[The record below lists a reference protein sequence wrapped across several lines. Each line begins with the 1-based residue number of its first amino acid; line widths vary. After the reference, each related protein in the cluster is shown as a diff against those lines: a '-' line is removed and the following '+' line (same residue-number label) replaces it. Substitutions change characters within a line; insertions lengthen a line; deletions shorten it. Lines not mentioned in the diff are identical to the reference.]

1 MREVALAALASLVG
15 AGIAAPLVFKMLI
28 RLKSAQNVSAH
39 LEGHQHKQG
48 TPTMGGIIILIG
60 LLCGMACTWRAEY
73 LGLLVL
79 ILGFAAVGFADDYLV
94 PKLKPG
100 SRGLSWMPKLGLE
113 IGAAIGA
120 AFLTGWTDPL
130 QMGLFLFL
138 VLFLSNAYNFSDGLD
153 TLAGGLAVILCL
165 GFVLWNVRQSG
176 PDGEHILY
184 MRIFDGK
191 SEMQVLIAAALGVA
205 CLPFLFYNA
214 PPARVFMGDVGA
226 LPIGAVFAF
235 LVASILESP
244 MQSGMGFP
252 MHIAGPMMLMLGI
265 MFAEIIPVPLQI
277 FWVKV
282 FKKRAFNFKTPIH
295 HAFEDLGWPHTRIVW
310 MFHLVQAVLV
320 VLALAWKWL

>member
-1 MREVALAALASLVG
+1 MREAALAALASLVG
-15 AGIAAPLVFKMLI
+15 AGIAAPFVFKMLI
-28 RLKSAQNVSAH
+28 KLKSAQNVSAH

-60 LLCGMACTWRAEY
+60 LLCGMACTWRPEY

-113 IGAAIGA
+113 IGAAVGA

-130 QMGLFLFL
+130 QMGLFVFL

-153 TLAGGLAVILCL
+153 TLAGGLALILCV
-165 GFVLWNVRQSG
+165 GFVLWNVSQPG
-176 PDGEHILY
+176 PDGEFNLIY
-184 MRIFDGK
+184 RVVDGN
-191 SEMQVLIAAALGVA
+191 SELQVLIASALGVA

-310 MFHLVQAVLV
+310 LFHLVQAILV

>member
-1 MREVALAALASLVG
+1 VRDVALAALASLLG
-15 AGIAAPLVFKMLI
+15 AGVAAPLVFKMLVK
-28 RLKSAQNVSAH
+28 LKSAQNVSAH

-60 LLCGMACTWRAEY
+60 LLCGMAVTWRAEY

-113 IGAAIGA
+113 IGASLVA
-120 AFLTGWTDPL
+120 ALLTGWTNPL
-130 QMGLFLFL
+130 QMGLFVFL

-153 TLAGGLAVILCL
+153 TLAGGLAVILCV
-165 GFVLWNVRQSG
+165 GFVLWELRLHRQTS
-176 PDGEHILY
+176 EYNLILS
-184 MRIFDGK
+184 IFDGK
-191 SEMQVLIAAALGVA
+191 SNMRVLIATALGVG
-205 CLPFLFYNA
+205 CLPFLFFNA

-252 MHIAGPMMLMLGI
+252 MHIAGPMIVMLGI

-310 MFHLVQAVLV
+310 MFHVVQAALV
-320 VLALAWKWL
+320 VIALAMVWL